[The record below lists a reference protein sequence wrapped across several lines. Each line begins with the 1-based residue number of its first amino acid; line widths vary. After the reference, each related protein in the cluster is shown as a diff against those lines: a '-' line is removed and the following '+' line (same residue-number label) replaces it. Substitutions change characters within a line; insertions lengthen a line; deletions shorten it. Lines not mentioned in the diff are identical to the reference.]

1 MEREKIYKETKLVK
15 GEDKAGISECAKHLA
30 EGEVVAF
37 PTETVYGLGANA
49 FDPEAVGK
57 IFKAKGRPSDN
68 PLICHIGDRSQIG
81 DIVSE
86 ITPLAQKLIDAFM
99 PGPITV
105 IMKKSDKIP
114 SEVTAGLDTVGVRMP
129 SDPVANE
136 FLKACKVPVAAP
148 SANLSGSPSPT
159 NARAVMEDMDGYVY
173 AVIDGGDSVFGL
185 ESTVVDATGEKPVI
199 LRPGAV
205 TKADIEDCANG
216 SAAFAGT
223 LEAGQTPKAP
233 GMKYRHYAPF
243 ANVEIMDMPKGAVLV
258 GDGNDEDG
266 KGGSGE
272 VKKPVFEEMSE
283 DDRQALVDIA
293 SPFIHREREIL
304 KANPFARIGV
314 FAGVEVKA
322 LYEKLGD
329 KILLMHTEFY
339 EYGNA
344 LDVRAAAHSL
354 FEGLRHLDCQEV
366 DTILAQGLTGGGMAT
381 AYMNRLGKAAGK
393 KGEVVPGMPKPERPS
408 RSELPLEAF
417 KDTYTAQLLFVDD
430 DNTCL
435 SQACEAIMTDL
446 LEKNS
451 PFDMLVSRSI
461 GCEVYAESAGITASD
476 GAIPDPGIVKAVS
489 EAVGRNISHCRS
501 KRTDPALY
509 DASDLIITVRDEH
522 AFEIVRAFPQIK
534 DKVFS
539 LSSFAASCGLVFKD
553 AGGRLVSISIPDPRG
568 ENEATFMHTAKALK
582 AWLEMLFPYIIKTMG
597 IERS

>member
-1 MEREKIYKETKLVK
+1 MEREKIYNETKLVS
-15 GEDKAGISECAKHLA
+15 GSDKNGIKDCAEHLA
-30 EGEVVAF
+30 SGEVVAF

-49 FDPEAVGK
+49 FDAEAVGR
-57 IFKAKGRPSDN
+57 IFAATGRPSDN
-68 PLICHIGDRSQIG
+68 PLICHVGDKALIK

-105 IMKKSDKIP
+105 IMKKADAIP
-114 SEVTAGLDTVGVRMP
+114 SAVTAGLGTVGVRMP

-148 SANLSGSPSPT
+148 SANLSGTPSPT
-159 NARAVMEDMDGYVY
+159 NARSVMEDMEGYIY
-173 AVIDGGDSVFGL
+173 AVIDGGDSVFGI

-205 TKADIEDCANG
+205 TKADIEACANG
-216 SAAFAGT
+216 DAAYAGT

-243 ANVEIMDMPKGAVLV
+243 ANVEIMDMPKNAKLI
-258 GDGNDEDG
+258 GDEADDATP
-266 KGGSGE
+266 SE
-272 VKKPVFEEMSE
+272 VKKPDFAEMSE

-293 SPFIHREREIL
+293 SPFIHREKEL
-304 KANPFARIGV
+304 LQANPFARVGV

-322 LYEKLGD
+322 LYKKLGD
-329 KILLMHTEFY
+329 RILLAHTEFY

-354 FEGLRHLDCQEV
+354 FEGLRHLDSQEV
-366 DTILAQGLTGGGMAT
+366 DVILAQGLTGGGMAT

-393 KGEVVPGMPKPERPS
+393 KGELLPNMPKPERPA
-408 RSELPLEAF
+408 RAELPLEAF
-417 KDTYTAQLLFVDD
+417 KDTFTVQILFADD

-435 SQACEAIMTDL
+435 SQACEAIMTGL
-446 LEKNS
+446 IEKNS
-451 PFDMLVSRSI
+451 PYDMLVSRDI
-461 GCEVYAESAGITASD
+461 GCEIYCESAGITASD
-476 GAIPDPGIVKAVS
+476 GASCDPGMVKAVS
-489 EAVGRNISHCRS
+489 VVIGRNISHCRS
-501 KRTDPALY
+501 TRIDPALY
-509 DASDLIITVRDEH
+509 DSSDLIITVRDEH
-522 AFEIVRAFPQIK
+522 AFEIIRAFPQIK

-553 AGGRLVSISIPDPRG
+553 AGGRTVSISIPDPRG
-568 ENEATFMHTAKALK
+568 ENEATYMHTVKALK
-582 AWLEMLFPYIIKTMG
+582 AWLEMLFPYLIKSLG
-597 IERS
+597 AERA

>member
-1 MEREKIYKETKLVK
+1 MEREKIYNATKLVS
-15 GEDKAGISECAKHLA
+15 GNDKNGIKDCAEHLA
-30 EGEVVAF
+30 SGEVVAF

-49 FDPEAVGK
+49 FDAEAVGR
-57 IFKAKGRPSDN
+57 IFAAKGRPSDN
-68 PLICHIGDRSQIG
+68 PLICHVGDKDLIK

-105 IMKKSDKIP
+105 IMKKADAIP
-114 SEVTAGLDTVGVRMP
+114 SAVTAGLGTVGVRMP

-148 SANLSGSPSPT
+148 SANLSGTPSPT
-159 NARAVMEDMDGYVY
+159 NARSVMEDMEGYIY
-173 AVIDGGDSVFGL
+173 AVIDGGDSVFGI

-205 TKADIEDCANG
+205 TKADIEACANG
-216 SAAFAGT
+216 DAAYAGT

-243 ANVEIMDMPKGAVLV
+243 ANVEIMDMPKDAKLI
-258 GDGNDEDG
+258 GDEADDAAP
-266 KGGSGE
+266 SE
-272 VKKPVFEEMSE
+272 VKKPDFAEMSE

-293 SPFIHREREIL
+293 SPFIHREKEL
-304 KANPFARIGV
+304 LQANPFARVGV

-329 KILLMHTEFY
+329 KILLAHTEFY

-354 FEGLRHLDCQEV
+354 FEGLRHLDSQEV
-366 DTILAQGLTGGGMAT
+366 DVILAQGLTGGGMAT

-393 KGEVVPGMPKPERPS
+393 KGELLPDMPKPERPA
-408 RSELPLEAF
+408 RAELPLEAF
-417 KDTYTAQLLFVDD
+417 KDTFTVQILLADD

-435 SQACEAIMTDL
+435 SQACEAIMTGL
-446 LEKNS
+446 IEKNS
-451 PFDMLVSRSI
+451 PYDMLVSRDI
-461 GCEVYAESAGITASD
+461 GCEIYCESAGITASD
-476 GAIPDPGIVKAVS
+476 GASCDPGMVKAVS
-489 EAVGRNISHCRS
+489 EVIGRNISHCRS
-501 KRTDPALY
+501 TRIDPALY
-509 DASDLIITVRDEH
+509 DSSDLIITVRDEH
-522 AFEIVRAFPQIK
+522 AFEIIRAFPQIK

-553 AGGRLVSISIPDPRG
+553 AGGRTVSISIPDPRG
-568 ENEATFMHTAKALK
+568 ENEATYMHTVKALK
-582 AWLEMLFPYIIKTMG
+582 AWLEMLFPYLIKSLG
-597 IERS
+597 AERA

>member
-15 GEDKAGISECAKHLA
+15 GSDKEGLKDCAEHLA
-30 EGEVVAF
+30 SGEVVAF

-49 FDPEAVGK
+49 FDAKAVGR
-57 IFKAKGRPSDN
+57 IFAAKGRPSDN
-68 PLICHIGDRSQIG
+68 PLICHVGEKELIK

-105 IMKKSDKIP
+105 IMKKADAIP
-114 SEVTAGLDTVGVRMP
+114 SEVTAGLGTVGVRMP

-148 SANLSGSPSPT
+148 SANLSGTPSPT
-159 NARAVMEDMDGYVY
+159 NARSVMEDMEGYIY
-173 AVIDGGDSVFGL
+173 AVIDGGDSVFGI

-205 TKADIEDCANG
+205 TKADIEACANG
-216 SAAFAGT
+216 DAAYAGT

-243 ANVEIMDMPKGAVLV
+243 ANVEVMDMPKGAKLI
-258 GDGNDEDG
+258 GDEADDAAP
-266 KGGSGE
+266 SE
-272 VKKPVFEEMSE
+272 VKKPDFAEMSE

-293 SPFIHREREIL
+293 SPFIHREKELL
-304 KANPFARIGV
+304 KANPFARVGV
-314 FAGVEVKA
+314 FAGIEVKA

-329 KILLMHTEFY
+329 KILLAHTEFY

-354 FEGLRHLDCQEV
+354 FEGLRHLDSQEV
-366 DTILAQGLTGGGMAT
+366 DVILAQGLTGGGMAT

-393 KGEVVPGMPKPERPS
+393 KGELLPGMPKPERPA
-408 RSELPLEAF
+408 RAELPLEAF
-417 KDTYTAQLLFVDD
+417 KDTYTAQILFADD

-435 SQACEAIMTDL
+435 SQACEAIMTGL
-446 LEKNS
+446 IEKNA
-451 PFDMLVSRSI
+451 PYDMLVSRDI
-461 GCEVYAESAGITASD
+461 GCEIYCESAGITASD
-476 GAIPDPGIVKAVS
+476 GASCDSGMVKAVA
-489 EAVGRNISHCRS
+489 EVVGRNISHCRS
-501 KRTDPALY
+501 TRIDPALY
-509 DASDLIITVRDEH
+509 DGSDLIITVRDEH
-522 AFEIVRAFPQIK
+522 AFEIIKAFPQIK
-534 DKVFS
+534 DKVYS

-553 AGGRLVSISIPDPRG
+553 AGGRTVSISIPDPRG
-568 ENEATFMHTAKALK
+568 ENEATYLHTVKAIK
-582 AWLEMLFPYIIKTMG
+582 AWLEMLFPYLIKSLG
-597 IERS
+597 AERA

>member
-1 MEREKIYKETKLVK
+1 MEREKIYDKTKLVNGSEK
-15 GEDKAGISECAKHLA
+15 DGIKDCATHLVS
-30 EGEVVAF
+30 GEVVAF

-49 FDPEAVGK
+49 FDAEAVEK
-57 IFKAKGRPSDN
+57 IFAAKGRPSDN
-68 PLICHIGDRSQIG
+68 PLICHIGDKALIK

-86 ITPLAQKLIDAFM
+86 VTPLAQKLIDAFM

-136 FLKACKVPVAAP
+136 FLKACNVPVAAP
-148 SANLSGSPSPT
+148 SANLSGTPSPT

-205 TKADIEDCANG
+205 TKADIEDCANDA
-216 SAAFAGT
+216 AAFAGT

-243 ANVEIMDMPKGAVLV
+243 ANVEIMDMPKGAVLI
-258 GDGNDEDG
+258 GDEADDAAP
-266 KGGSGE
+266 SE
-272 VKKPVFEEMSE
+272 VKKPDFDSMSE

-293 SPFIHREREIL
+293 SPFIHREKELL
-304 KANPFARIGV
+304 KANPFARIGI

-329 KILLMHTEFY
+329 KILLAHTEFY

-366 DTILAQGLTGGGMAT
+366 DTVLAQGLTGGGMAT
-381 AYMNRLGKAAGK
+381 AYMNRLEKAAGK
-393 KGEVVPGMPKPERPS
+393 KGELLPGMPKPERPS
-408 RSELPLEAF
+408 RGELPLEAF
-417 KDTYTAQLLFVDD
+417 KDTYTAQILFVDD

-435 SQACEAIMTDL
+435 SQACEAIMTGL
-446 LEKNS
+446 IEKNA
-451 PFDMLVSRSI
+451 PYDMLVSRDI
-461 GCEVYAESAGITASD
+461 GCELYCESAGITASD
-476 GAIPDPGIVKAVS
+476 GAQCDQGIIKAVA
-489 EAVGRNISHCRS
+489 ENAGRNISHCRS
-501 KRTDPALY
+501 TRVDPALY
-509 DASDLIITVRDEH
+509 DASDIIIAVRDEH
-522 AFEIVRAFPQIK
+522 AFEIIKAFPQIK

-539 LSSFAASCGLVFKD
+539 LSTFAASCGLVFKD
-553 AGGRLVSISIPDPRG
+553 ASGRLVSVSIPDPRG
-568 ENEATFMHTAKALK
+568 ENEATYSHTVKALK
-582 AWLEMLFPYIIKTMG
+582 AWLELLFPYLIKRMG
-597 IERS
+597 AERA

>member
-1 MEREKIYKETKLVK
+1 MEREKIYDKTKLVNGTEK
-15 GEDKAGISECAKHLA
+15 DGIKDCAEHLVS
-30 EGEVVAF
+30 GEVVAF

-49 FDPEAVGK
+49 FDAKAVEK
-57 IFKAKGRPSDN
+57 IFAAKGRPSDN
-68 PLICHIGDRSQIG
+68 PLICHIGDKALIK

-86 ITPLAQKLIDAFM
+86 VTPLAQKLIDAFM

-136 FLKACKVPVAAP
+136 FLKACNVPVAAP
-148 SANLSGSPSPT
+148 SANLSGTPSPT

-205 TKADIEDCANG
+205 TKADIEDCANDA
-216 SAAFAGT
+216 AAFAGT

-243 ANVEIMDMPKGAVLV
+243 ANVEIMDMPKGAVLI
-258 GDGNDEDG
+258 GDEADDAAP
-266 KGGSGE
+266 SE
-272 VKKPVFEEMSE
+272 VKKPDFDSMSE

-293 SPFIHREREIL
+293 SPFIHREKELL
-304 KANPFARIGV
+304 KANPFARIGI

-329 KILLMHTEFY
+329 KILLAHTEFY
-339 EYGNA
+339 EYGNS

-366 DTILAQGLTGGGMAT
+366 DTVLAQGLTGGGMAT
-381 AYMNRLGKAAGK
+381 AYMNRLEKASGK
-393 KGEVVPGMPKPERPS
+393 KGELFPGMPKPERPS
-408 RSELPLEAF
+408 RGELPLEAF
-417 KDTYTAQLLFVDD
+417 KDTYTAQILFVDD

-435 SQACEAIMTDL
+435 SQACEAIMTGL
-446 LEKNS
+446 IEKNA
-451 PFDMLVSRSI
+451 PYDMLVSRDI
-461 GCEVYAESAGITASD
+461 GCELYCESAGITASD
-476 GAIPDPGIVKAVS
+476 GAQCDPGIIKAVS
-489 EAVGRNISHCRS
+489 ENAGRNISHCRS
-501 KRTDPALY
+501 TRVDPALY
-509 DASDLIITVRDEH
+509 DASDIIIAVRDEH
-522 AFEIVRAFPQIK
+522 AFEIIKAFPQIK

-539 LSSFAASCGLVFKD
+539 LSTFAASCGLVFKD
-553 AGGRLVSISIPDPRG
+553 ANGRLVSVSIPDPRG
-568 ENEATFMHTAKALK
+568 ENEATYSHTVKALK
-582 AWLEMLFPYIIKTMG
+582 AWLELLFPYLIKRMG
-597 IERS
+597 AERA

>member
-1 MEREKIYKETKLVK
+1 MMEREKIYKETKLVQ
-15 GEDKAGISECAKHLA
+15 GSDKAGIKDCAKHLC

-49 FDPEAVGK
+49 FDAEAVTR
-57 IFKAKGRPSDN
+57 IFAAKGRPSDN
-68 PLICHIGDRSQIG
+68 PLICHVGDKSQIEG
-81 DIVSE
+81 IVSE

-129 SDPVANE
+129 SDPVANA

-148 SANLSGSPSPT
+148 SANLSGTPSPT

-205 TKADIEDCANG
+205 TKADVEDCANG
-216 SAAFAGT
+216 DAAYAGT

-243 ANVEIMDMPKGAVLV
+243 ANVEIMDMPKDAKLV
-258 GDGNDEDG
+258 GDE
-266 KGGSGE
+266 GE
-272 VKKPVFEEMSE
+272 NAAAAEAKLPDFAKMSE

-293 SPFIHREREIL
+293 SPFIHRERELL
-304 KANPFARIGV
+304 KANPFARIGI
-314 FAGVEVKA
+314 FAGIEVKA

-329 KILLMHTEFY
+329 KVLLVHTEFY

-344 LDVRAAAHSL
+344 LDVRAASHSL

-366 DTILAQGLTGGGMAT
+366 DVILAQGLTGGGMAT
-381 AYMNRLGKAAGK
+381 AYMNRLSKAAGK
-393 KGEVVPGMPKPERPS
+393 KGELLPGMPKPERPS
-408 RSELPLEAF
+408 RNELPLEAF
-417 KDTYTAQLLFVDD
+417 DDTYTAQILFVDD

-435 SQACEAIMTDL
+435 SQVCDAVMTQL
-446 LEKNS
+446 IERNS
-451 PFDMLVSRSI
+451 PYETLVSRKI
-461 GCEVYAESAGITASD
+461 GCEIYVESAGITASD
-476 GAIPDPGIVKAVS
+476 GAKCDADVVKAVS
-489 EAVGRNISHCRS
+489 EVLGRNVSHCRS
-501 KRTDPALY
+501 TRTDPALY

-522 AFEIVRAFPQIK
+522 AFEICKAFPQIK
-534 DKVFS
+534 EKVFS

-553 AGGRLVSISIPDPRG
+553 ANGRTVSISIPDPRG
-568 ENEATFMHTAKALK
+568 ENEATYMHTVKALK
-582 AWLEMLFPYIIKTMG
+582 AWLEVLFPYLIKALG
-597 IERS
+597 ADRA

>member
-1 MEREKIYKETKLVK
+1 MEREKIYDKTKLVNGSEK
-15 GEDKAGISECAKHLA
+15 DGIKDCAAHLVS
-30 EGEVVAF
+30 GEVVAF

-49 FDPEAVGK
+49 FDAEAVEK
-57 IFKAKGRPSDN
+57 IFAAKGRPSDN
-68 PLICHIGDRSQIG
+68 PLICHIGDKALIK

-86 ITPLAQKLIDAFM
+86 VTPLAQKLIDAFM

-136 FLKACKVPVAAP
+136 FLKACNVPVAAP
-148 SANLSGSPSPT
+148 SANLSGTPSPT

-205 TKADIEDCANG
+205 TKADIEDCANDA
-216 SAAFAGT
+216 AAFAGT

-243 ANVEIMDMPKGAVLV
+243 ANVEIMDMPKGAVLI
-258 GDGNDEDG
+258 GDEADDA
-266 KGGSGE
+266 SPLE
-272 VKKPVFEEMSE
+272 VKKPDFDSMSE

-293 SPFIHREREIL
+293 SPFIHREKELL
-304 KANPFARIGV
+304 KANPFARIGI

-329 KILLMHTEFY
+329 KILLAHTEFY

-366 DTILAQGLTGGGMAT
+366 DTVLAQGLTGGGMAT
-381 AYMNRLGKAAGK
+381 AYMNRLEKAAGK
-393 KGEVVPGMPKPERPS
+393 KGELLPGMPKPERPS
-408 RSELPLEAF
+408 RGELPLEAF
-417 KDTYTAQLLFVDD
+417 KDTYTAQILFVDD

-435 SQACEAIMTDL
+435 SQACEAIMTGL
-446 LEKNS
+446 IEKNA
-451 PFDMLVSRSI
+451 PYDMLVSRDI
-461 GCEVYAESAGITASD
+461 GCELYCESAGITASD
-476 GAIPDPGIVKAVS
+476 GAQCDQGIIKAVA
-489 EAVGRNISHCRS
+489 ENAGRNISHCRS
-501 KRTDPALY
+501 TRVDPALY
-509 DASDLIITVRDEH
+509 DASDIIIAVRDEH
-522 AFEIVRAFPQIK
+522 AFEIIKAFPQIK

-539 LSSFAASCGLVFKD
+539 LSTFAASCGLVFKD
-553 AGGRLVSISIPDPRG
+553 ASGRLVSVSIPDPRG
-568 ENEATFMHTAKALK
+568 ENEATYSHTVKALK
-582 AWLEMLFPYIIKTMG
+582 AWLELLFPYLIKRMG
-597 IERS
+597 AERA

>member
-1 MEREKIYKETKLVK
+1 MEREKIYNETKLVS
-15 GEDKAGISECAKHLA
+15 GNDKNGIKDCAEHLA
-30 EGEVVAF
+30 SGEVVAF

-49 FDPEAVGK
+49 FDAEAVGR
-57 IFKAKGRPSDN
+57 IFAAKGRPSDN
-68 PLICHIGDRSQIG
+68 PLICHVGDKALIK

-105 IMKKSDKIP
+105 IMKKADAIP
-114 SEVTAGLDTVGVRMP
+114 SAVTAGLGTVGVRMP

-148 SANLSGSPSPT
+148 SANLSGTPSPT
-159 NARAVMEDMDGYVY
+159 NARSVMEDMEGYIY
-173 AVIDGGDSVFGL
+173 AVIDGGDSVFGI

-205 TKADIEDCANG
+205 TKADIEACANG
-216 SAAFAGT
+216 DAAYAGT
-223 LEAGQTPKAP
+223 LEAEQTPKAP

-243 ANVEIMDMPKGAVLV
+243 ANVEIMDMPKNAKLI
-258 GDGNDEDG
+258 GDEADDAAP
-266 KGGSGE
+266 SE
-272 VKKPVFEEMSE
+272 VKKPDFAEMSE

-293 SPFIHREREIL
+293 SPFIHREKEL
-304 KANPFARIGV
+304 LQANPFARVGV

-329 KILLMHTEFY
+329 KILLAHTEFY

-354 FEGLRHLDCQEV
+354 FEGLRHLDSQEV
-366 DTILAQGLTGGGMAT
+366 DVILAQGLTGGGMAT

-393 KGEVVPGMPKPERPS
+393 KGELLPDMPKPERPA
-408 RSELPLEAF
+408 RAELPLEAF
-417 KDTYTAQLLFVDD
+417 KDTFTVQILFADD

-435 SQACEAIMTDL
+435 SQACEAIMTGL
-446 LEKNS
+446 IEKNS
-451 PFDMLVSRSI
+451 PYDMLVSRDI
-461 GCEVYAESAGITASD
+461 GCEIYCESAGITASD
-476 GAIPDPGIVKAVS
+476 GASCDPGMVKAVS
-489 EAVGRNISHCRS
+489 EVIGRNISHCRS
-501 KRTDPALY
+501 TRIDPALY
-509 DASDLIITVRDEH
+509 DSSDLIITVRDEH
-522 AFEIVRAFPQIK
+522 AFEIIKAFPQIK

-553 AGGRLVSISIPDPRG
+553 AGGRTVSISIPDPRG
-568 ENEATFMHTAKALK
+568 ENEATYMHTVKALK
-582 AWLEMLFPYIIKTMG
+582 AWLEMLFPYLIKSLG
-597 IERS
+597 AERA

>member
-1 MEREKIYKETKLVK
+1 MEREKIYDETKLIN
-15 GEDKAGISECAKHLA
+15 GSDKAGIKDCAKHLA
-30 EGEVVAF
+30 DGEVVAF

-49 FDPEAVGK
+49 FDAGAVEK

-68 PLICHIGDRSQIG
+68 PLICHIGDKSQIE

-86 ITPLAQKLIDAFM
+86 ITPLARKLIDAFM

-105 IMKKSDKIP
+105 IMKKSDAIP
-114 SEVTAGLDTVGVRMP
+114 AEVTAGLDTVGVRMP
-129 SDPVANE
+129 SDPVANS
-136 FLKACKVPVAAP
+136 FLKACGVPVAAP
-148 SANLSGSPSPT
+148 SANLSGTPSPT

-216 SAAFAGT
+216 AAAFAGT

-243 ANVEIMDMPKGAVLV
+243 ANVEIMDMPKGAVLI
-258 GDGNDEDG
+258 GDEADDALVF
-266 KGGSGE
+266 E
-272 VKKPVFEEMSE
+272 VKKPDFDTMSE

-293 SPFIHREREIL
+293 SPFIHREKEIL
-304 KANPFARIGV
+304 KSNPFARIGV

-329 KILLMHTEFY
+329 KILLAHTEFY

-381 AYMNRLGKAAGK
+381 AYMNRLTKAAGK
-393 KGEVVPGMPKPERPS
+393 KGELLPDMPKPDRPS
-408 RSELPLEAF
+408 RGELPLEAF
-417 KDTYTAQLLFVDD
+417 KDTYTAQILFVDD

-435 SQACEAIMTDL
+435 SQACEAVMTGL

-451 PFDMLVSRSI
+451 PYDMLVSRDI
-461 GCEVYAESAGITASD
+461 GCEIYCESAGITASD
-476 GAIPDPGIVKAVS
+476 GIGPDQGIVKAVS
-489 EAVGRNISHCRS
+489 EELGRNISHCRS
-501 KRTDPALY
+501 TRTDPALY
-509 DASDLIITVRDEH
+509 DASDLIIAVRDEH
-522 AFEIVRAFPQIK
+522 AFEIIRAFPQIK

-553 AGGRLVSISIPDPRG
+553 GGGRLVSISIPDPRG
-568 ENEATFMHTAKALK
+568 ENEATYTHTVKALK
-582 AWLEMLFPYIIKTMG
+582 AWLELLFPYLIKVMG
-597 IERS
+597 AERS

>member
-1 MEREKIYKETKLVK
+1 MEREKIYKITKLVS
-15 GEDKAGISECAKHLA
+15 GNDKAGIKDCAEHLKG
-30 EGEVVAF
+30 GEVVAF

-49 FDPEAVGK
+49 FDAGAVEK

-68 PLICHIGDRSQIG
+68 PLICHIGEKSQIEG
-81 DIVSE
+81 MVSE
-86 ITPLAQKLIDAFM
+86 ITPLAKKLIDAFM

-114 SEVTAGLDTVGVRMP
+114 AEVTAGLDTVGVRMP

-148 SANLSGSPSPT
+148 SANLSGTPSPT
-159 NARAVMEDMDGYVY
+159 NARSVMEDMDGYVY

-216 SAAFAGT
+216 DAAYAGT
-223 LEAGQTPKAP
+223 LEAGQVPKAP

-243 ANVEIMDMPKGAVLV
+243 ANVEIMEMPKDASLT
-258 GDGNDEDG
+258 GDESEDAPA
-266 KGGSGE
+266 SE
-272 VKKPVFEEMSE
+272 VKRPDFEKMTE

-293 SPFIHREREIL
+293 SPFIHREKELL
-304 KANPFARIGV
+304 KANPFARIGI

-329 KILLMHTEFY
+329 KILLAHTEFY

-381 AYMNRLGKAAGK
+381 AYMNRLEKASGK
-393 KGEVVPGMPKPERPS
+393 KGELLPGMPKPERPA
-408 RSELPLEAF
+408 RGELPLEAF
-417 KDTYTAQLLFVDD
+417 KDTYTAQILFVDD

-435 SQACEAIMTDL
+435 SQICDAVMTEL
-446 LEKNS
+446 IEKNS
-451 PFDMLVSRSI
+451 PYETLVSRSI
-461 GCEVYAESAGITASD
+461 GCEIYVESAGITASD
-476 GAIPDPGIVKAVS
+476 GASCDPGIVKAVS
-489 EAVGRNISHCRS
+489 DTLGRNISHCRS
-501 KRTDPALY
+501 IRTDPALY

-522 AFEIVRAFPQIK
+522 AFEICRAFPQIK

-553 AGGRLVSISIPDPRG
+553 ANGRMVSISIPDPRG
-568 ENEATFMHTAKALK
+568 ENEATYMHTVKALK
-582 AWLEMLFPYIIKTMG
+582 AWLEVLFPYLIKALGADRT
-597 IERS
+597 

>member
-1 MEREKIYKETKLVK
+1 MEREKIYNETKLVS
-15 GEDKAGISECAKHLA
+15 GSDKNGIKDCAQHLA
-30 EGEVVAF
+30 SGEVVAF

-49 FDPEAVGK
+49 FDAEAVGR
-57 IFKAKGRPSDN
+57 IFAAKGRPSDN
-68 PLICHIGDRSQIG
+68 PLICHVGDKALIK

-105 IMKKSDKIP
+105 IMKKADAIP
-114 SEVTAGLDTVGVRMP
+114 SAVTAGLGTVGVRMP

-148 SANLSGSPSPT
+148 SANLSGTPSPT
-159 NARAVMEDMDGYVY
+159 NARSVMEDMEGYIY
-173 AVIDGGDSVFGL
+173 AVIDGGDSVFGI

-205 TKADIEDCANG
+205 TKADIEACAKG
-216 SAAFAGT
+216 DAAYAGT

-243 ANVEIMDMPKGAVLV
+243 ANVEVMEMPKNAKLI
-258 GDGNDEDG
+258 GDEADDAAP
-266 KGGSGE
+266 SE
-272 VKKPVFEEMSE
+272 VKKPDFSEMSE

-293 SPFIHREREIL
+293 SPFIHREKELL
-304 KANPFARIGV
+304 KANPFARVGV

-322 LYEKLGD
+322 LFEKLGD
-329 KILLMHTEFY
+329 KILLAHTEFY

-354 FEGLRHLDCQEV
+354 FEGLRHLDSQEV
-366 DTILAQGLTGGGMAT
+366 DVILAQGLTGGGMAT

-393 KGEVVPGMPKPERPS
+393 KGELLPDMPKPERPA
-408 RSELPLEAF
+408 RAELPLEAF
-417 KDTYTAQLLFVDD
+417 KDTFTVQILFADD

-435 SQACEAIMTDL
+435 SQACEAIMTGL
-446 LEKNS
+446 IEKNS
-451 PFDMLVSRSI
+451 PYDMLVSRDI
-461 GCEVYAESAGITASD
+461 GCEIYCESAGITASD
-476 GAIPDPGIVKAVS
+476 GASCDPGMVKAVS
-489 EAVGRNISHCRS
+489 EVIGRNISHCRS
-501 KRTDPALY
+501 TRIDPALY
-509 DASDLIITVRDEH
+509 DSSDLIITVRDEH
-522 AFEIVRAFPQIK
+522 AFEIIRAFPQIK

-553 AGGRLVSISIPDPRG
+553 AGGRTVSISIPDPRG
-568 ENEATFMHTAKALK
+568 ENEATYMHTVKALK
-582 AWLEMLFPYIIKTMG
+582 AWLEMLFPYLIKSLG
-597 IERS
+597 AERA

>member
-1 MEREKIYKETKLVK
+1 MEREKNYKETKLVS
-15 GEDKAGISECAKHLA
+15 GHDKTGIKDCAEHILG
-30 EGEVVAF
+30 GEVVAF

-49 FDPEAVGK
+49 FDAAAVGR

-68 PLICHIGDRSQIG
+68 PLICHIGDKELIG

-105 IMKKSDKIP
+105 IMKKSERIP
-114 SEVTAGLDTVGVRMP
+114 KEVTAGLDTVGVRMP

-148 SANLSGSPSPT
+148 SANLSGTPSPT

-205 TKADIEDCANG
+205 TKSDIEACANG
-216 SAAFAGT
+216 DAAYAGT

-243 ANVEIMDMPKGAVLV
+243 ASVEIMEMPKDAKLI
-258 GDGNDEDG
+258 GDEGDEAPAQ
-266 KGGSGE
+266 E
-272 VKKPVFEEMSE
+272 VKAPDFEKMTE

-293 SPFIHREREIL
+293 SPFIHREKEIL
-304 KANPFARIGV
+304 KANPFARVGI
-314 FAGVEVKA
+314 FAGTEVKA

-329 KILLMHTEFY
+329 KILLAHTEFY
-339 EYGNA
+339 DYGNA
-344 LDVRAAAHSL
+344 MDVRAAAHSL

-366 DTILAQGLTGGGMAT
+366 DTILAQGLTGGGMAA
-381 AYMNRLGKAAGK
+381 AYMNRLEKSAGK
-393 KGEVVPGMPKPERPS
+393 KGELLPGMPKPERPS

-417 KDTYTAQLLFVDD
+417 KDTYTAQILFVDD

-435 SQACEAIMTDL
+435 SQVCEAVMTDL
-446 LEKNS
+446 IEKNS
-451 PFDMLVSRSI
+451 PYEMLVSKDI
-461 GCEVYAESAGITASD
+461 GCEIYAESGGITASD
-476 GAIPDPGIVKAVS
+476 GASCDPGMVKAVG
-489 EAVGRNISHCRS
+489 ETLGRNISHRRS
-501 KRTDPALY
+501 TRTDPALY

-522 AFEIVRAFPQIK
+522 AFEICRAFPQIK

-539 LSSFAASCGLVFKD
+539 MSSFAASCGLVFKD
-553 AGGRLVSISIPDPRG
+553 NNGRTVSISIPDPRG
-568 ENEATFMHTAKALK
+568 ENEATYMHTVKALK
-582 AWLEMLFPYIIKTMG
+582 AWLEVLFPYLIKALGTD
-597 IERS
+597 RA

>member
-1 MEREKIYKETKLVK
+1 MEREKIYDKTKLI
-15 GEDKAGISECAKHLA
+15 AGTDGDGIRECAEHLVS
-30 EGEVVAF
+30 GEVVAF

-49 FDPEAVGK
+49 YDAKAVEK
-57 IFKAKGRPSDN
+57 IFAAKGRPSDN
-68 PLICHIGDRSQIG
+68 PLICHIGDKALIK

-136 FLKACKVPVAAP
+136 FLKACNVPVAAP
-148 SANLSGSPSPT
+148 SANLSGTPSPT
-159 NARAVMEDMDGYVY
+159 NARAVMEDMDGYVF

-205 TKADIEDCANG
+205 TKADIEDCANDA
-216 SAAFAGT
+216 AAFAGT

-243 ANVEIMDMPKGAVLV
+243 ANVEIMDMPKGAALI
-258 GDGNDEDG
+258 GDEADDEAL
-266 KGGSGE
+266 SE
-272 VKKPVFEEMSE
+272 VKKPDFDTMSE

-293 SPFIHREREIL
+293 SPFIHREKELL
-304 KANPFARIGV
+304 KANPFARIGI

-329 KILLMHTEFY
+329 KILLAHTEFY

-381 AYMNRLGKAAGK
+381 AYMNRLTKAAGK
-393 KGEVVPGMPKPERPS
+393 KGELLPGMPKPERPS
-408 RSELPLEAF
+408 RGELPLEAF
-417 KDTYTAQLLFVDD
+417 KDTYTVKSVAPEGDY
-430 DNTCL
+430 TSL
-435 SQACEAIMTDL
+435 SQACEAIMTGL
-446 LEKNS
+446 IEKNA
-451 PFDMLVSRSI
+451 PYDMLVSRDI
-461 GCEVYAESAGITASD
+461 GCELYCESAGITASD
-476 GAIPDPGIVKAVS
+476 GALCDQGMVKAVA
-489 EAVGRNISHCRS
+489 ENAGRNISHCRS
-501 KRTDPALY
+501 TRIDPALY
-509 DASDLIITVRDEH
+509 DSSDLIITVRDEH
-522 AFEIVRAFPQIK
+522 AFEIIRAFPQIK
-534 DKVFS
+534 DKVYS

-553 AGGRLVSISIPDPRG
+553 AGGRTVSISIPDPRG
-568 ENEATFMHTAKALK
+568 ENEATYMHTVKALK
-582 AWLEMLFPYIIKTMG
+582 AWLEMLFPYLIKSLG
-597 IERS
+597 AERA

>member
-1 MEREKIYKETKLVK
+1 MMERKKIYEKTKLVS
-15 GEDKAGISECAKHLA
+15 GSDKPGIKECAKHLTG
-30 EGEVVAF
+30 GEVVAF

-49 FDPEAVGK
+49 FDAGAVSK
-57 IFKAKGRPSDN
+57 IFAAKGRPSDN
-68 PLICHIGDRSQIG
+68 PLICHIGDKSQIG

-105 IMKKSDKIP
+105 IMKKSGAIP
-114 SEVTAGLDTVGVRMP
+114 NEVTAGLDTVGVRMP
-129 SDPVANE
+129 SDPVANR
-136 FLKACKVPVAAP
+136 FLKACGVPVAAP
-148 SANLSGSPSPT
+148 SANLSGTPSPT
-159 NARAVMEDMDGYVY
+159 NARSVMEDMDGYVY

-216 SAAFAGT
+216 AAAFAGT

-243 ANVEIMDMPKGAVLV
+243 ANVEIMEMPKGAVLV
-258 GDGNDEDG
+258 GDETDEAAP
-266 KGGSGE
+266 E
-272 VKKPVFEEMSE
+272 VKKPDFDTMSE

-293 SPFIHREREIL
+293 SPFIHREKELL
-304 KANPFARIGV
+304 KANPFARIGI

-329 KILLMHTEFY
+329 KILLAHTEFY

-354 FEGLRHLDCQEV
+354 FEGFRHLDCQEV

-381 AYMNRLGKAAGK
+381 AYMNRLSKAAGK
-393 KGEVVPGMPKPERPS
+393 KGELVPGMPKPERPS

-417 KDTYTAQLLFVDD
+417 KDTYTAQILFVDD

-435 SQACEAIMTDL
+435 SQACEAIMTGL
-446 LEKNS
+446 IEKNS
-451 PFDMLVSRSI
+451 PYDMLVSRDI
-461 GCEVYAESAGITASD
+461 GCEIYCESAGITASE
-476 GAIPDPGIVKAVS
+476 GARCDQGIINAVT
-489 EAVGRNISHCRS
+489 ETAGKNISHCRS
-501 KRTDPALY
+501 TRTDPALY
-509 DASDLIITVRDEH
+509 DASDIIITVRDEH
-522 AFEIVRAFPQIK
+522 AFEIIKAFPQIK

-553 AGGRLVSISIPDPRG
+553 AYGRLVSVSIPDPRG
-568 ENEATFMHTAKALK
+568 ENEATYSHTVKALK
-582 AWLEMLFPYIIKTMG
+582 AWLELLFPYLIKKMG
-597 IERS
+597 AERA

>member
-1 MEREKIYKETKLVK
+1 MERKKIYEETKLVSGNDKK
-15 GEDKAGISECAKHLA
+15 GIKDCAEHLA
-30 EGEVVAF
+30 GGEVVAF

-49 FDPEAVGK
+49 FDASAVGK
-57 IFKAKGRPSDN
+57 IFDAKGRPSDN
-68 PLICHIGDRSQIG
+68 PLICHIGDKGIIK
-81 DIVSE
+81 DIVAE

-105 IMKKSDKIP
+105 IMKKSDAIP

-148 SANLSGSPSPT
+148 SANLSGTPSPT

-173 AVIDGGDSVFGL
+173 AVIDGGDCVFGI

-205 TKADIEDCANG
+205 TKADIE
-216 SAAFAGT
+216 AAASGDAAYAGT

-243 ANVEIMDMPKGAVLV
+243 ANVEIMEMPKGAKVT
-258 GDGNDEDG
+258 GDESDDAAP
-266 KGGSGE
+266 SE
-272 VKKPVFEEMSE
+272 VKKPDFDNMSE

-293 SPFIHREREIL
+293 SPFIHRERELI
-304 KANPFARIGV
+304 KANPFARVGI

-329 KILLMHTEFY
+329 KILLAHTEFY

-366 DTILAQGLTGGGMAT
+366 DTILAQGFAGGGMAT

-393 KGEVVPGMPKPERPS
+393 KGELLPGMPKPERPS
-408 RSELPLEAF
+408 RGELPLEAF
-417 KDTYTAQLLFVDD
+417 KDTYTAQILFADD

-435 SQACEAIMTDL
+435 SQACEAIMTGL
-446 LEKNS
+446 LEKNA
-451 PFDMLVSRSI
+451 PFGMNISRDI
-461 GCEVYAESAGITASD
+461 GCEIYCESAGITASD
-476 GAIPDPGIVKAVS
+476 GAQCDPGIIRAVS
-489 EAVGRNISHCRS
+489 ETLGRNISHCRS
-501 KRTDPALY
+501 VRSDPALY

-522 AFEIVRAFPQIK
+522 AFEIVKAFPQIR

-553 AGGRLVSISIPDPRG
+553 AGGKTVSISIPDPRG
-568 ENEATFMHTAKALK
+568 ENEATYMHTVKALN
-582 AWLEMLFPYIIKTMG
+582 AWLEILFPYIIKALG
-597 IERS
+597 ADRA

>member
-15 GEDKAGISECAKHLA
+15 GSDKAGIKDCAEHLA
-30 EGEVVAF
+30 SGEVVAF

-49 FDPEAVGK
+49 FDAKAVGR
-57 IFKAKGRPSDN
+57 IFAAKGRPSDN
-68 PLICHIGDRSQIG
+68 PLICHVGEKELIK

-105 IMKKSDKIP
+105 IMKKADAIP
-114 SEVTAGLDTVGVRMP
+114 SEVTAGLGTVGVRMP

-148 SANLSGSPSPT
+148 SANLSGTPSPT
-159 NARAVMEDMDGYVY
+159 NARSVMEDMEGYIY
-173 AVIDGGDSVFGL
+173 AVIDGGDSVFGI

-205 TKADIEDCANG
+205 TKADIEACANG
-216 SAAFAGT
+216 DAAYAGT

-243 ANVEIMDMPKGAVLV
+243 ANVEVMDMPKGAKLI
-258 GDGNDEDG
+258 GDEADDAAP
-266 KGGSGE
+266 SE
-272 VKKPVFEEMSE
+272 VKKPDFAEMSE

-293 SPFIHREREIL
+293 SPFIHREKELL
-304 KANPFARIGV
+304 KANPFARVGV

-329 KILLMHTEFY
+329 KILLAHTEFY

-354 FEGLRHLDCQEV
+354 FEGLRHLDSQEV
-366 DTILAQGLTGGGMAT
+366 DVILAQGLTGGGMAT

-393 KGEVVPGMPKPERPS
+393 KGELLPGMPKPERPA
-408 RSELPLEAF
+408 RAELPLEAF
-417 KDTYTAQLLFVDD
+417 KDTYTAQILFADD

-435 SQACEAIMTDL
+435 SQACEAIMTGL
-446 LEKNS
+446 IEKNA
-451 PFDMLVSRSI
+451 PYDMLVSRDI
-461 GCEVYAESAGITASD
+461 GCEIYCESAGITASD
-476 GAIPDPGIVKAVS
+476 GASCDPGMVKAVA
-489 EAVGRNISHCRS
+489 EVVGRNISHCRS
-501 KRTDPALY
+501 TRIDPALY
-509 DASDLIITVRDEH
+509 DGSDLIITVRDEH
-522 AFEIVRAFPQIK
+522 AFEIIKAFPQIK
-534 DKVFS
+534 DKVYS

-553 AGGRLVSISIPDPRG
+553 AGGRTVSISIPDPRG
-568 ENEATFMHTAKALK
+568 ENEATYLHTVKAIK
-582 AWLEMLFPYIIKTMG
+582 AWLEMLFPYLIKSLG
-597 IERS
+597 AERA

>member
-1 MEREKIYKETKLVK
+1 MEREKIYKITKLVS
-15 GEDKAGISECAKHLA
+15 GTDKAGIKDCAEHLKG
-30 EGEVVAF
+30 GEVVAF

-49 FDPEAVGK
+49 FDAGAVEK

-68 PLICHIGDRSQIG
+68 PLICHIGEKSQIEG
-81 DIVSE
+81 MVSE
-86 ITPLAQKLIDAFM
+86 ITPLAKKLIDAFM

-114 SEVTAGLDTVGVRMP
+114 AEVTAGLDTVGVRMP

-148 SANLSGSPSPT
+148 SANLSGTPSPT
-159 NARAVMEDMDGYVY
+159 NARSVMEDMDGYVY

-216 SAAFAGT
+216 DAAYAGT
-223 LEAGQTPKAP
+223 LEAGQVPKAP

-243 ANVEIMDMPKGAVLV
+243 ANVEIMEMPKDASLT
-258 GDGNDEDG
+258 GDESEDAPA
-266 KGGSGE
+266 SE
-272 VKKPVFEEMSE
+272 VKRPDFEKMTE

-293 SPFIHREREIL
+293 SPFIHREKELL
-304 KANPFARIGV
+304 KANPFARIGI

-329 KILLMHTEFY
+329 KILLAHTEFY

-381 AYMNRLGKAAGK
+381 AYMNRLEKASGK
-393 KGEVVPGMPKPERPS
+393 KGELLPGMPKPERPA
-408 RSELPLEAF
+408 RGELPLEAF
-417 KDTYTAQLLFVDD
+417 KDTYTAQILFVDD

-435 SQACEAIMTDL
+435 SQICDAVMTEL
-446 LEKNS
+446 IEKNS
-451 PFDMLVSRSI
+451 PYETLVSRSI
-461 GCEVYAESAGITASD
+461 GCEIYVESAGITASD
-476 GAIPDPGIVKAVS
+476 GASCDPGIVKAVS
-489 EAVGRNISHCRS
+489 DTLGRNISHCRS
-501 KRTDPALY
+501 IRTDPALY

-522 AFEIVRAFPQIK
+522 AFEICRAFPQIK

-553 AGGRLVSISIPDPRG
+553 ANGRMVSISIPDPRG
-568 ENEATFMHTAKALK
+568 ENEATYMHTVKALK
-582 AWLEMLFPYIIKTMG
+582 AWLEVLFPYLIKALGADRT
-597 IERS
+597 

>member
-1 MEREKIYKETKLVK
+1 MERKKIYEETKLVSGNDKK
-15 GEDKAGISECAKHLA
+15 GIKDCAEHLA
-30 EGEVVAF
+30 GGEVVAF

-49 FDPEAVGK
+49 FDASAVGK
-57 IFKAKGRPSDN
+57 IFDAKGRPSDN
-68 PLICHIGDRSQIG
+68 PLICHIGDKGIIK
-81 DIVSE
+81 DIVAE

-105 IMKKSDKIP
+105 IMKKSDAIP

-148 SANLSGSPSPT
+148 SANLSGTPSPT

-173 AVIDGGDSVFGL
+173 AVIDGGDCVFGI

-205 TKADIEDCANG
+205 TKADIE
-216 SAAFAGT
+216 AAASGDAAYAGT

-243 ANVEIMDMPKGAVLV
+243 ANVEIMEMPKGAKVT
-258 GDGNDEDG
+258 GDESDDAAP
-266 KGGSGE
+266 SE
-272 VKKPVFEEMSE
+272 VKKPDFDNMSE
-283 DDRQALVDIA
+283 DDRQALVDIS
-293 SPFIHREREIL
+293 SPFIHRERELI
-304 KANPFARIGV
+304 KTNPFARVGI

-329 KILLMHTEFY
+329 KILLAHTEFY

-366 DTILAQGLTGGGMAT
+366 DTILAQGFAGGGMAT

-393 KGEVVPGMPKPERPS
+393 KGELLPGMPKPERPS
-408 RSELPLEAF
+408 RGELPLEAF
-417 KDTYTAQLLFVDD
+417 KDTYTAQILFADD

-435 SQACEAIMTDL
+435 SQACEAIMTGL
-446 LEKNS
+446 LEKNA
-451 PFDMLVSRSI
+451 PFGMNISRDI
-461 GCEVYAESAGITASD
+461 GCEIYCESAGITASD
-476 GAIPDPGIVKAVS
+476 GAQCDPGIIRAVS
-489 EAVGRNISHCRS
+489 ETLGRNISHWRS
-501 KRTDPALY
+501 VRSDPALY

-522 AFEIVRAFPQIK
+522 AFEIVKAFPQIRN
-534 DKVFS
+534 KVFS

-553 AGGRLVSISIPDPRG
+553 AGGKTVSISIPDPRG
-568 ENEATFMHTAKALK
+568 ENEATYMHTVKALN
-582 AWLEMLFPYIIKTMG
+582 AWLEILFPYIIKALG
-597 IERS
+597 ADRA

>member
-15 GEDKAGISECAKHLA
+15 GSDKAGIKDCAEHLA
-30 EGEVVAF
+30 SGEVVAF

-49 FDPEAVGK
+49 FDAKAVGR
-57 IFKAKGRPSDN
+57 IFAAKGRPSDN
-68 PLICHIGDRSQIG
+68 PLICHVGEKELIK

-105 IMKKSDKIP
+105 IMKKADAIP
-114 SEVTAGLDTVGVRMP
+114 SEVTAGLGTVGVRMP

-148 SANLSGSPSPT
+148 SANLSGTPSPT
-159 NARAVMEDMDGYVY
+159 NARSVMEDMEGYIY
-173 AVIDGGDSVFGL
+173 AVIDGGDSVFGI

-205 TKADIEDCANG
+205 TKADIEACANG
-216 SAAFAGT
+216 DAAYAGT

-243 ANVEIMDMPKGAVLV
+243 ANVEVMDMPKGAKLI
-258 GDGNDEDG
+258 GDEADDAAP
-266 KGGSGE
+266 SE
-272 VKKPVFEEMSE
+272 VKKPDFAEMSE

-293 SPFIHREREIL
+293 SPFIHREKELL
-304 KANPFARIGV
+304 KANPFARVGV

-329 KILLMHTEFY
+329 KILLAHTEFY

-354 FEGLRHLDCQEV
+354 FEGLRHLDSQEV
-366 DTILAQGLTGGGMAT
+366 DVILAQGLTGGGMAT

-393 KGEVVPGMPKPERPS
+393 KGELLPGMPKPERPA
-408 RSELPLEAF
+408 RAELPLEAF
-417 KDTYTAQLLFVDD
+417 KDTYTAQILFADD

-435 SQACEAIMTDL
+435 SQVCEAIMTGL
-446 LEKNS
+446 IEKNA
-451 PFDMLVSRSI
+451 PYDMLVSRDI
-461 GCEVYAESAGITASD
+461 GCEIYCESAGITASD
-476 GAIPDPGIVKAVS
+476 GASCDPGMVKAVA
-489 EAVGRNISHCRS
+489 EVVGRNISHCRS
-501 KRTDPALY
+501 TRIDPALY
-509 DASDLIITVRDEH
+509 DGSDLIITVRDEH
-522 AFEIVRAFPQIK
+522 AFEIIKAFPQIK
-534 DKVFS
+534 DKVYS

-553 AGGRLVSISIPDPRG
+553 AGGRTVSISIPDPRG
-568 ENEATFMHTAKALK
+568 ENEATYLHTVKAIK
-582 AWLEMLFPYIIKTMG
+582 AWLEMLFPYLIKSLG
-597 IERS
+597 AERA

>member
-1 MEREKIYKETKLVK
+1 MEREKIYTDTKLIK
-15 GEDKAGISECAKHLA
+15 GSDKEGLKDCAKHLA
-30 EGEVVAF
+30 AGEVVAF

-49 FDPEAVGK
+49 FDAQAVGR

-68 PLICHIGDRSQIG
+68 PLICHVGDKELIK
-81 DIVSE
+81 DIVAE

-105 IMKKSDKIP
+105 IMKKSGAIP

-129 SDPVANE
+129 SDPVAGE

-148 SANLSGSPSPT
+148 SANLSGTPSPT
-159 NARAVMEDMDGYVY
+159 NARSVMEDMDGYVY
-173 AVIDGGDSVFGL
+173 AVIDGGDSVFGI

-205 TKADIEDCANG
+205 TKADIEACANG
-216 SAAFAGT
+216 DAAYAGT

-243 ANVEIMDMPKGAVLV
+243 ANVEIMEMPKNAKLI
-258 GDGNDEDG
+258 GDEADDAAP
-266 KGGSGE
+266 GE
-272 VKKPVFEEMSE
+272 VKKPDFAEMSE

-293 SPFIHREREIL
+293 SPFIHREQEII

-329 KILLMHTEFY
+329 KILLAHTEFY

-354 FEGLRHLDCQEV
+354 FEGLRHLDSQEV

-393 KGEVVPGMPKPERPS
+393 KGELLPDMPKPERPS
-408 RSELPLEAF
+408 RGELPLEAF
-417 KDTYTAQLLFVDD
+417 KDTFTAQILFADD

-435 SQACEAIMTDL
+435 SQACEAIMAEL
-446 LEKNS
+446 IEKNS
-451 PFDMLVSRSI
+451 PYDMLISRDI
-461 GCEVYAESAGITASD
+461 GCEIYCESAGITASSY
-476 GAIPDPGIVKAVS
+476 ASCDPGMVKAVS
-489 EAVGRNISHCRS
+489 ATLGKNISHCRS
-501 KRTDPALY
+501 TRIDPALY
-509 DASDLIITVRDEH
+509 DSSDLILTVRDEH
-522 AFEIVRAFPQIK
+522 AFEIISAFPQIK

-553 AGGRLVSISIPDPRG
+553 AGGRAVSISIPDPRG
-568 ENEATFMHTAKALK
+568 ENEATYMHTVKALK
-582 AWLEMLFPYIIKTMG
+582 AWLEMLFPYLIKMLG
-597 IERS
+597 AERA

>member
-1 MEREKIYKETKLVK
+1 MERKKIYKETKLVSGNDKK
-15 GEDKAGISECAKHLA
+15 GIKDCAEHLA
-30 EGEVVAF
+30 GGEVVAF

-49 FDPEAVGK
+49 FDASAVGK
-57 IFKAKGRPSDN
+57 IFDAKGRPSDN
-68 PLICHIGDRSQIG
+68 PLICHIGDKGIIK
-81 DIVSE
+81 DIVAE

-105 IMKKSDKIP
+105 IMKKSDAIP

-148 SANLSGSPSPT
+148 SANLSGTPSPT

-173 AVIDGGDSVFGL
+173 AVIDGGDCVFGI

-205 TKADIEDCANG
+205 TKADIE
-216 SAAFAGT
+216 AAASGDAAYAGT

-243 ANVEIMDMPKGAVLV
+243 ANVEIMEMPKGAKVT
-258 GDGNDEDG
+258 GDESDDAAP
-266 KGGSGE
+266 SE
-272 VKKPVFEEMSE
+272 VKKPDFDNMSE

-293 SPFIHREREIL
+293 SPFIHRERELI
-304 KANPFARIGV
+304 KANPFARVGI

-329 KILLMHTEFY
+329 KILLAHTEFY

-366 DTILAQGLTGGGMAT
+366 DTILAQGFAGGGMAT

-393 KGEVVPGMPKPERPS
+393 KGELLPGMPKPERPS
-408 RSELPLEAF
+408 RGELPLEAF
-417 KDTYTAQLLFVDD
+417 KDTYTAQILFADD

-435 SQACEAIMTDL
+435 SQACEAIMTGL
-446 LEKNS
+446 LEKNA
-451 PFDMLVSRSI
+451 PFGMNISRDI
-461 GCEVYAESAGITASD
+461 GCEIYCESAGITASD
-476 GAIPDPGIVKAVS
+476 GTLCDPGIIRTVS
-489 EAVGRNISHCRS
+489 ETLGRNISHCRS
-501 KRTDPALY
+501 VRSDPALY

-522 AFEIVRAFPQIK
+522 AFEIVKAFPQIR

-553 AGGRLVSISIPDPRG
+553 AGGKTVSISIPDPRG
-568 ENEATFMHTAKALK
+568 ENEATYMHTVKALN
-582 AWLEMLFPYIIKTMG
+582 AWLEILFPYIIKALG
-597 IERS
+597 ADRA